1 MNETDNAMDVQ
12 TIAQVVRGYLAG
24 QHPSGLT
31 LEVVEDGIRKID
43 YWWQVQIRPDVWPTK
58 TFELYDTLA
67 EVESRIQ
74 EDTHLS
80 ILFSLIEP
88 KVEQAA

>member
-1 MNETDNAMDVQ
+1 METDAR
-12 TIAQVVRGYLAG
+12 TIAQVAREYL
-24 QHPSGLT
+24 QDEHPSGLD
-31 LEVVEDGIRKID
+31 LEVVEDGVRKID

-67 EVESRIQ
+67 EVETRIQ
-74 EDTHLS
+74 EDKHLN

-88 KVEQAA
+88 RVEQVA